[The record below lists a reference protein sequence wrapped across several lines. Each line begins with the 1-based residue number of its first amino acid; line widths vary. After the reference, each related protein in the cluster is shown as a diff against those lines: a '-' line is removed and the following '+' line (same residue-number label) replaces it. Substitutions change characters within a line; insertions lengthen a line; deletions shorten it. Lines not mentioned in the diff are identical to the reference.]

1 MFQSLITGHIIRKPL
16 SLLTLVVPYAVSQSD
31 SQTALLWLLGAGI
44 VFSVLRPMRTG
55 RDLWTAFFLG
65 AALAAA
71 GYWAIE
77 QQPHGL
83 SGIAGAS
90 AVAIGVLSRLAVVV
104 AFKVNEVP
112 WLANLIQGKPLNRPF
127 D

>member
-1 MFQSLITGHIIRKPL
+1 MIHVHNRRQMIRNL
-16 SLLTLVVPYAVSQSD
+16 FSLLTFAVPYSVSQSG
-31 SQTALLWLLGAGI
+31 SETALLWLLGAGI

-55 RDLWTAFFLG
+55 RDLWAAFFLG
-65 AALAAA
+65 ATLSAA
-71 GYWAIE
+71 GFWAIE

-112 WLANLIQGKPLNRPF
+112 WLANLIQGKPLNKPF

>member
-1 MFQSLITGHIIRKPL
+1 MIRNLL
-16 SLLTLVVPYAVSQSD
+16 SLLTFAVPYAVSLSG
-31 SQTALLWLLGAGI
+31 SETALLWLLGAGI
-44 VFSVLRPMRTG
+44 AFSLLRPMRTG
-55 RDLWTAFFLG
+55 RDLWAAFVLG
-65 AALAAA
+65 AALSAA
-71 GYWAIE
+71 GFWAIE

-112 WLANLIQGKPLNRPF
+112 WLANLIQGKPLNKPF
-127 D
+127 